1 MTGFNPE
8 TSEGDNKNLISR
20 LERISRNCENILD
33 MITIA
38 TRRNG
43 SKRPSF
49 KDNEVNEVK
58 NNVNAISADVEGFL
72 RELESSKIDNN
83 QKVSLEKNIRALA
96 AEIMTLIDLLKRLES
111 QEVDIYEIQTRVKSI
126 QEIVDNIKNNLRRS
140 R

>member
-8 TSEGDNKNLISR
+8 TSEGDNENLISR

-111 QEVDIYEIQTRVKSI
+111 QEVDIYEIQT
-126 QEIVDNIKNNLRRS
+126 
-140 R
+140 